1 MSSSDNFLS
10 LALSLLERN
19 LKKVD
24 FADKKFLHKE
34 INNKD
39 VYVDYG
45 VTEDIPENACSLK
58 AL

>member
-34 INNKD
+34 INSTG

-45 VTEDIPENACSLK
+45 VT
-58 AL
+58 